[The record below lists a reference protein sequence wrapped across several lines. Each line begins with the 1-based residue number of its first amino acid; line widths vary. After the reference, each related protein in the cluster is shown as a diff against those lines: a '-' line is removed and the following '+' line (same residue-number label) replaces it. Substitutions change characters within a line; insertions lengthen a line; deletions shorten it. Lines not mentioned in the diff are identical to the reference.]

1 MSLSVIPA
9 PAVLLPFTGISL
21 ADLFPRYGI
30 WMYLLVF
37 VIIMAASTIAGGP
50 IPDNTFLLLTG
61 AVAPANGLSVVWLLV
76 MAAAGGF
83 AGYEINYWSGRWF
96 GLTVCPGGMP
106 VVLRDGNVR
115 NALSLMDRSAAGLDD
130 PERFLPGHEP
140 AVIHRG
146 GGCDAVPEV
155 HRLQSHQFGSLE
167 RGPAALGYYIG
178 STGIV
183 SGYFDYLTNIFIVIL
198 AVAILV
204 ALFTLARDLLRR
216 KDSGTA
222 E

>member
-1 MSLSVIPA
+1 VIPA
-9 PAVLLPFTGISL
+9 PVVLLPFTGISL
-21 ADLFPRYGI
+21 ADLFPRYGL

-96 GLTVCPGGMP
+96 GLTVCRGVCP

-115 NALSLMDRSAAGLDD
+115 NALTLMDRYGPASMILS
-130 PERFLPGHEP
+130 RFLPVMNLPSFVAGADAMEYRRYIIFNLVSS
-140 AVIHRG
+140 AVWSG
-146 GGCDAVPEV
+146 T
-155 HRLQSHQFGSLE
+155 LLLS
-167 RGPAALGYYIG
+167 GYYIG
-178 STGIV
+178 STGII
-183 SGYFDYLTNIFIVIL
+183 SGYLDYLTDIFIVIL

-204 ALFTLARDLLRR
+204 VLFTLARDLLRR
-216 KDSGTA
+216 KDGSA
-222 E
+222 AD